1 MLIITNNQLQKT
13 LHLDGTLSL
22 MDILYRVCDNR
33 NLCSRAANVLYIA
46 GIYTPKELIWGP
58 DADLKVYLKY
68 HRNNGCGKKTASLIW
83 DARNYLKR
91 VIKEGRGNETPAF
104 MLGDIVDVSS
114 PESSISKRYL
124 LHGYSEETK
133 MYKVLSVLETRMA
146 TREIGEIEPE
156 EISADYLEK
165 YGEIIWWSDLSV
177 LKNGL

>member
-1 MLIITNNQLQKT
+1 MLMITNEQLKKT

-22 MDILYRVCDNR
+22 TDVLHRVCDNR
-33 NLCSRAANVLYIA
+33 NLCSRAENVLHIA
-46 GIYTPKELIWGP
+46 GVYTPKELIWGQ
-58 DADLKVYLKY
+58 DADLKSYLKY
-68 HRNNGCGKKTASLIW
+68 SRKGCGKKTASLIW

-91 VIKEGRGNETPAF
+91 IVKEGRGNETPVF

-124 LHGYSEETK
+124 VYGYSEETK
-133 MYKVLSVLETRMA
+133 MYKVLSVLETRMM

-156 EISADYLEK
+156 EISADYLEA
-165 YGEIIWWSDLSV
+165 YGEIIWWSDLSA

>member
-1 MLIITNNQLQKT
+1 MLIITNNQLRKM

-22 MDILYRVCDNR
+22 MDILHRVCDNR
-33 NLCSRAANVLYIA
+33 NLCSRAANVLYDN
-46 GIYTPKELIWGP
+46 GVYTPKELIWGP
-58 DADLKVYLKY
+58 DADLKSYLKY
-68 HRNNGCGKKTASLIW
+68 SRKGCGKKTASVIW

-91 VIKEGRGNETPAF
+91 VIKEGRGDKTPVF

-124 LHGYSEETK
+124 MYGYSEETK
-133 MYKVLSVLETRMA
+133 MYKVLSVLETRMV

-156 EISADYLEK
+156 EISADYLEA

>member
-1 MLIITNNQLQKT
+1 MLIITNNQFRKT

-22 MDILYRVCDNR
+22 TDVLHRVCDNR
-33 NLCSRAANVLYIA
+33 NLCSRAENVLHIA

-58 DADLKVYLKY
+58 DADLESYLKY
-68 HRNNGCGKKTASLIW
+68 HRNNGCGKKTASVIW

-91 VIKEGRGNETPAF
+91 VIKEGRGNETPVF

-124 LHGYSEETK
+124 MYGYSEEKYT
-133 MYKVLSVLETRMA
+133 YKVLSVLEARMIA
-146 TREIGEIEPE
+146 REIGEIEPE
-156 EISADYLEK
+156 EISADYLEAH
-165 YGEIIWWSDLSV
+165 GEIIWWSDLSV

>member
-1 MLIITNNQLQKT
+1 MVMITNEQLKKT

-22 MDILYRVCDNR
+22 TDVLHRVCDNR
-33 NLCSRAANVLYIA
+33 NLCSRAANVLYVN
-46 GIYTPKELIWGP
+46 GIYTPKELVWGP
-58 DADLKVYLKY
+58 DEDLKSYLKY
-68 HRNNGCGKKTASLIW
+68 SGKGCGKKTASVIW

-91 VIKEGRGNETPAF
+91 VIKEGRGNETPVF

-124 LHGYSEETK
+124 LHGYCEETK
-133 MYKVLSVLETRMA
+133 MYKVLSVLETRMT
-146 TREIGEIEPE
+146 TRVVGEIEPE
-156 EISADYLEK
+156 EISADYLEA